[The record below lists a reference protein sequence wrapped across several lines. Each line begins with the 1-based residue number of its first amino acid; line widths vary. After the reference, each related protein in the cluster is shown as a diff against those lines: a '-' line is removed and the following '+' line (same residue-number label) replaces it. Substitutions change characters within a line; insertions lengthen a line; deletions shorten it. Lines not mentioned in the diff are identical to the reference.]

1 MRKKLVPVLAAAAL
15 FPTVAS
21 AHPHVF
27 AEARLEIVAGPD
39 GVIQELRN
47 VWRFDE
53 VFSSSV
59 LLDFDKNSNLK
70 LDPDEATAV
79 GTTVRDSLVNYSY
92 YTALTDNGKPVG
104 VAKPDV
110 LNVDFKDGQLLM
122 FFTLKPAEP
131 MVLKGKTLTFGVY
144 DPTLYTAMDFPT
156 DDDLVLVGDAFKS
169 CTHKVVRPNPDE
181 VISQNQKSLTDAFI
195 NDPAGTNMSKLFAT
209 RMEVTC

>member
-1 MRKKLVPVLAAAAL
+1 MAMVPALVL
-15 FPTVAS
+15 FPSLAL

-39 GVIQELRN
+39 GTIQELRN

-70 LDPDEATAV
+70 LDPEEATSV

-92 YTALTDNGKPVG
+92 YTALTMNGKPVN

-122 FFTLKPAEP
+122 FFALKPSEP
-131 MVLKGKTLTFGVY
+131 MVLKGNRMTFGVY

-156 DDDLVLVGDAFKS
+156 DNDLVLVGDVFQS
-169 CTHKVVRPNPDE
+169 CQHKVVRPNPDE
-181 VISQNQKSLTDAFI
+181 VISQNQQSLTDAFF

-209 RMEVTC
+209 RMEVSC